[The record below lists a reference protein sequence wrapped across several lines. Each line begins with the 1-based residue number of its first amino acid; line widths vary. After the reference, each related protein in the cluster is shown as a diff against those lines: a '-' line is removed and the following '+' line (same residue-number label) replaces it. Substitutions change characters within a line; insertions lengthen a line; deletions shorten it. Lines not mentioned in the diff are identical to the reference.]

1 MAAAMRT
8 EATLPSIKAG
18 LQRGQVPVWL
28 PARMALGRPQIAESW
43 DVTSDS
49 LALWLARRL
58 RARGLLLVKSARLP
72 KGARTAVELSR
83 RGIIDAAFPR
93 MLEAH
98 PCPSWCIESR
108 DHRLAARAF
117 RTGADPLATNILPA

>member
-1 MAAAMRT
+1 M
-8 EATLPSIKAG
+8 
-18 LQRGQVPVWL
+18 VF
-28 PARMALGRPQIAESW
+28 GRSEIAESW

-49 LALWLARRL
+49 LALWLARQL

-72 KGARTAVELSR
+72 KGPQSAAELSR

-93 MLEAH
+93 MLTDH

-108 DHRLAARAF
+108 NHRLAAQAL